1 MSVQP
6 EFLFG
11 RKVIY
16 YDTGE
21 ITRENVCD
29 ILNKALE
36 IHRHNALE
44 IDRLYQIFKGNQAIF
59 GKTKTVREEIN
70 NRIVTR

>member
-11 RKVIY
+11 RTVIY

-21 ITRENVCD
+21 VTRENICD
-29 ILNKALE
+29 ILSKVLE
-36 IHRHNALE
+36 THRKNALE
-44 IDRLYQIFKGNQAIF
+44 IDRLYQKDAQG
-59 GKTKTVREEIN
+59 
-70 NRIVTR
+70 